1 MKTWIT
7 ALACTAMLGL
17 GACENM
23 TSNQRTVA
31 GAAGGAAA
39 GLLTA
44 KAFGGD
50 SEWQVISALGGAA
63 AGTVVA
69 QNNQRKVCAYARG
82 DGTYYEAPCP

>member
-1 MKTWIT
+1 MKTWIS
-7 ALACTAMLGL
+7 AMACTAVLGL
-17 GACENM
+17 GACDNM

-44 KAFGGD
+44 EALGAG
-50 SEWQVISALGGAA
+50 SEWKLISALGGAA

-69 QNNQRKVCAYARG
+69 QNQQNKVCAYARG